1 MQMSQRNKKQI
12 SEVIQMKKVW
22 RAFWRITLVP
32 SLLVLAAL
40 FAGPGGASAQGYPNR
55 TVKIIVP
62 FPAGGSADVLPRIVA
77 EWLSK
82 KWGQPV
88 VIENISGAGGNI
100 GAAAAFGAP
109 PDGYTLFSAPPP
121 PLAIN
126 QNLYPKLNFDPTA
139 FEPIVIMA
147 IIPNALLVNP
157 DKVKANTVAEFIS
170 YMKAN
175 PMKLNAGTQGNGTTS
190 HLTLEMFQM
199 MAQVKAQA
207 VPYRGSAPAMQAL
220 IAGDID
226 FMFDNLGVTLA
237 QVHSGKL
244 KLIATATAKRL
255 ASLPQVP
262 TIAETLPGFES
273 AAWYAFVAPPKTP
286 KAIVDKLNVDINEAL
301 RDASVRERLAK
312 LSAEPVGG
320 SVQSTAAYIKADTA
334 RWEKVIKAA
343 HVTLQ

>member
-1 MQMSQRNKKQI
+1 MSY
-12 SEVIQMKKVW
+12 
-22 RAFWRITLVP
+22 RAIASTL
-32 SLLVLAAL
+32 LILVAL
-40 FAGPGGASAQGYPNR
+40 CAGPTGAVAQSYPDR

-88 VIENISGAGGNI
+88 VIENITGAGGNI
-100 GAAAAFGAP
+100 GAAAAFNAP
-109 PDGYTLFSAPPP
+109 PDGYTLLSAPPP

-126 QNLYPKLNFDPTA
+126 QNLYPKLNFDPAA

-147 IIPNALLVNP
+147 LIPNALLVNP
-157 DKVKANTVAEFIS
+157 DKVKANTVAEFIAT
-170 YMKAN
+170 MKAN

-199 MAQVKAQA
+199 MTQAKAQN

-220 IAGDID
+220 MAGNID

-237 QVHSGKL
+237 QVRSGKL

-255 ASLPQVP
+255 PSLPNVP
-262 TIAETLPGFES
+262 TMAETLPGFES
-273 AAWYAFVAPPKTP
+273 AAWYAFAAPPKTP
-286 KAIVDKLNVDINEAL
+286 KVIVDKLNADINEAL
-301 RDASVRERLAK
+301 RDPGVRERLAK
-312 LSAEPVGG
+312 LSAEPAGG
-320 SVQSTAAYIKADTA
+320 SVQDTRAYIKAEIE

>member
-1 MQMSQRNKKQI
+1 MSY
-12 SEVIQMKKVW
+12 
-22 RAFWRITLVP
+22 RAIT
-32 SLLVLAAL
+32 SGLLILLAL
-40 FAGPGGASAQGYPNR
+40 CAGPTGAMAQSYPDR

-62 FPAGGSADVLPRIVA
+62 FPAGGSADALPRIVA
-77 EWLSK
+77 EWLTK

-88 VIENISGAGGNI
+88 VIENITGAGGKI
-100 GAAAAFGAP
+100 GAAAAFNAP
-109 PDGYTLFSAPPP
+109 PDGYTLLSAPPP

-126 QNLYPKLNFDPTA
+126 QNLYPKLNFDPAA

-147 IIPNALLVNP
+147 LIPNALLVNP
-157 DKVKANTVAEFIS
+157 EKVKANTVAEFIAT
-170 YMKAN
+170 MKAN

-199 MAQVKAQA
+199 MAQAKAQN

-220 IAGDID
+220 MAGNID

-237 QVHSGKL
+237 QVRSGKL

-255 ASLPQVP
+255 PSLPNVP
-262 TIAETLPGFES
+262 TMAETLPGFES
-273 AAWYAFVAPPKTP
+273 TAWYAFAAPPKTP
-286 KAIVDKLNVDINEAL
+286 KTIVDKLTADVNEAL
-301 RDASVRERLAK
+301 RDPGVRERLAK
-312 LSAEPVGG
+312 LSAEPAGG
-320 SVQSTAAYIKADTA
+320 SVQDTRAYIKAEIE

>member
-1 MQMSQRNKKQI
+1 
-12 SEVIQMKKVW
+12 
-22 RAFWRITLVP
+22 
-32 SLLVLAAL
+32 
-40 FAGPGGASAQGYPNR
+40 
-55 TVKIIVP
+55 
-62 FPAGGSADVLPRIVA
+62 
-77 EWLSK
+77 
-82 KWGQPV
+82 
-88 VIENISGAGGNI
+88 
-100 GAAAAFGAP
+100 
-109 PDGYTLFSAPPP
+109 LFSAPPP

-139 FEPIVIMA
+139 FEPIVISA

-157 DKVKANTVAEFIS
+157 DKVKASTVAEFIA

-220 IAGDID
+220 MAGDID

-237 QVHSGKL
+237 QVQSGKL
-244 KLIATATAKRL
+244 KLVATATSKRL
-255 ASLPQVP
+255 KSLPDVP
-262 TIAETLPGFES
+262 TVAETLPGFES

-286 KAIVDKLNVDINEAL
+286 RTIVDKLNADINEAL

-320 SVQSTAAYIKADTA
+320 SVQATGAYIKADTA

>member
-1 MQMSQRNKKQI
+1 MSY
-12 SEVIQMKKVW
+12 
-22 RAFWRITLVP
+22 RAITSV
-32 SLLVLAAL
+32 LLILAAL
-40 FAGPGGASAQGYPNR
+40 CAGLTGAAAQSYPNR

-88 VIENISGAGGNI
+88 VIENITGAGGNI
-100 GAAAAFGAP
+100 GAAAAFNAP
-109 PDGYTLFSAPPP
+109 PDGYTLLSAPPP

-139 FEPIVIMA
+139 FEPVVVMA
-147 IIPNALLVNP
+147 LIPNALLVNP
-157 DKVKANTVAEFIS
+157 DKVKANTVAEFIA

-175 PMKLNAGTQGNGTTS
+175 PMKLNCGTQGNGTTS

-199 MAQVKAQA
+199 MAQVKAQN

-220 IAGDID
+220 MAGNID

-237 QVHSGKL
+237 QVRSGKL

-255 ASLPQVP
+255 PSLPDVP

-273 AAWYAFVAPPKTP
+273 AAWYAFAAPPKTP
-286 KAIVDKLNVDINEAL
+286 KVIVDKLNADINEAL
-301 RDASVRERLAK
+301 RDPGVRERLAK

-320 SVQSTAAYIKADTA
+320 SVQDTRAYIKAEIE

-343 HVTLQ
+343 HVTLK

>member
-1 MQMSQRNKKQI
+1 MFHRT
-12 SEVIQMKKVW
+12 
-22 RAFWRITLVP
+22 ITSV
-32 SLLVLAAL
+32 LLILAAL
-40 FAGPGGASAQGYPNR
+40 CVGAPRAAAQGYPDR

-88 VIENISGAGGNI
+88 VIENITGAGGNI
-100 GAAAAFGAP
+100 GAAAAFNAP
-109 PDGYTLFSAPPP
+109 PDGYTLLSAPPP

-126 QNLYPKLNFDPTA
+126 QNLYPKLNFDPAA

-147 IIPNALLVNP
+147 LIPNALLVNP
-157 DKVKANTVAEFIS
+157 EKVKANTVAEFIA

-175 PMKLNAGTQGNGTTS
+175 PMKLNCGTQGNGTTS

-199 MAQVKAQA
+199 MAQVKAQN

-220 IAGDID
+220 MAGDID

-237 QVHSGKL
+237 QVRSGKL

-255 ASLPQVP
+255 PSLPDVP
-262 TIAETLPGFES
+262 TMAETLPGFES
-273 AAWYAFVAPPKTP
+273 AAWYAFAAPPKTP
-286 KAIVDKLNVDINEAL
+286 KVIVDKLNADINQAL
-301 RDASVRERLAK
+301 RDPGVRERLAK
-312 LSAEPVGG
+312 LSADPEGG
-320 SVQSTAAYIKADTA
+320 SVQDTRAYINAEIE
-334 RWEKVIKAA
+334 RWKKVIKAA